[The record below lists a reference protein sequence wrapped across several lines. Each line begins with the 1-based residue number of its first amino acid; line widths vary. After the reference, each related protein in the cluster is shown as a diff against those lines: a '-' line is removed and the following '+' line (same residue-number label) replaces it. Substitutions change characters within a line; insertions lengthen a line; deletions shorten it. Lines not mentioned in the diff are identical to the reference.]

1 MSNTEHTNKMKYF
14 VCSDPHGFTSIMIK
28 ALTDAGFDRNN
39 TEHKL
44 IVCGDCWDRGNEP
57 VEMYRYLKDLGDR
70 FIFVRGNHEDLFFDA
85 IKEYKE
91 CDYVYSYH
99 HKHNGTDETIYT
111 LNNEGL
117 LDEVADWIQK
127 KSINFYETEHY
138 IFVHGWV
145 PFDSVYNDEYDEEA
159 RITKTTMTFE
169 VLENWREDNDFWKD
183 ARWYNGMEMWHKG
196 IKIPGKTIVCGHYHC
211 GYGNYYYHDEVSPK
225 CSISDAD
232 YQKVYLSDHP
242 FIDDGIIALDSC
254 TVINKKVNVV
264 VLED

>member
-1 MSNTEHTNKMKYF
+1 MSRKLF
-14 VCSDPHGFTSIMIK
+14 VFSDIHSFYDELIT
-28 ALTDAGFDRNN
+28 ALNNAGFDENN
-39 TEHKL
+39 PEHVL
-44 IVCGDCWDRGNEP
+44 VCCGDFFDRGPKPIE
-57 VEMYRYLKDLGDR
+57 VYKFLKR
-70 FIFVRGNHEDLFFDA
+70 FNDIGRAILIRGNHEDLFLDA
-85 IKEYKE
+85 RREYKE

-99 HKHNGTDETIYT
+99 HKHNGTDKTIYT

-145 PFDSVYNDEYDEEA
+145 PSDSVYNDEYDEEKKL
-159 RITKTTMTFE
+159 TKTTMTFE
-169 VLENWREDNDFWKD
+169 VFENWREDNDFWEK
-183 ARWYNGMEMWHKG
+183 ACWLNGMEMWRKG

-225 CSISDAD
+225 CSISDD
-232 YQKVYLSDHP
+232 VYQKIYLSDHP
-242 FIDDGIIALDSC
+242 FIDAGIIALDSC

-264 VLED
+264 VLEG